1 MTLTPCEIMNKIQD
15 CQVALTKGNMELKT
29 LGIKK
34 AEAERNYRIALS
46 KKLFIL
52 RTDKYPLAIIQ
63 DVAKG
68 SAEIS
73 DLRLQRDIAE
83 VSYSVCLEAM
93 RNLRLELEAYRSFLT
108 WERIELKNT

>member
-1 MTLTPCEIMNKIQD
+1 MAPQQIMDRITQ
-15 CQVALTKGNMELKT
+15 CQAALTRGNMELKT

-46 KKLFIL
+46 KKLYIL
-52 RTDKYPLAIIQ
+52 RSDKCPTAIIQ

-68 SAEIS
+68 TEEIS
-73 DLRLQRDIAE
+73 KLRQERDIAE
-83 VSYSVCLEAM
+83 VSYNVCLEAM

-108 WERIELKNT
+108 FERVELMNS

>member
-1 MTLTPCEIMNKIQD
+1 LS
-15 CQVALTKGNMELKT
+15 ASLTKGNIELKT

-52 RTDKYPLAIIQ
+52 RTDKYPVAVIQ
-63 DVAKG
+63 DIAKG
-68 SAEIS
+68 TAELS
-73 DLRLQRDIAE
+73 DLRIHRDIEE
-83 VSYSVCLEAM
+83 VSYSVCVEAM